1 MKHSIHRVRAF
12 QIVGPTTLKVDFEDG
27 VSQTIDFSHVLE
39 GELYSPLRDSSVF
52 RGVRI
57 DPEARTLVW
66 PNGADFDPASLHD
79 WPDVAEDMRA
89 MASRW
94 ATAAAPSHA
103 SPAVRPSRP

>member
-12 QIVGPTTLKVDFEDG
+12 QVVGPATLKIDFDDG
-27 VSQTIDFSHVLE
+27 VSRTIDFLPFLE
-39 GELYSPLRDSSVF
+39 GEIYAPLRDPSVF
-52 RGVRI
+52 DQVRI

-103 SPAVRPSRP
+103 SPAVRPSRA